1 MKRVCFTQALFFLR
15 EICIIY
21 YERKECHTSMALK
34 RVQMGMEKTTL
45 SYTRLELKDSARG

>member
-1 MKRVCFTQALFFLR
+1 MQALFFLR
-15 EICIIY
+15 EIYIIY